1 LYLVE
6 AKYLAAAP
14 ARRRRLVPQAHARRG
29 GTDFSAET
37 IAVALQGSGYLAALI
52 AELLV
57 ELKAA
62 GHYDVILAEAAAAGP
77 LD

>member
-1 LYLVE
+1 MARRPGCSLIRRTSS
-6 AKYLAAAP
+6 APSPRSSSSRRAAAAP
-14 ARRRRLVPQAHARRG
+14 TSAPRRAA
-29 GTDFSAET
+29 
-37 IAVALQGSGYLAALI
+37 ALQGALI